1 MCDHNMKVKTMVLR
15 AVDKLN
21 SNRNSEALLLLDR
34 AIGENCAIPGLN
46 YGKAVAHARLG
57 QMDEA
62 IATLRSLFSFEPE
75 HEKATTLLNE
85 IIKASVSDLM
95 ERADNLLNAHEVI

>member
-1 MCDHNMKVKTMVLR
+1 VCDHNMKVKTMVLR

-34 AIGENCAIPGLN
+34 AIPGLN

-57 QMDEA
+57 QMDDA

-85 IIKASVSDLM
+85 IIKASV
-95 ERADNLLNAHEVI
+95 